1 MPLKLKGAQVAA
13 PTTIA
18 TANNVSSATV
28 VLVQNAGSTSRLVT
42 VVDNAVSAATVGS
55 FNLPP
60 NQNVR
65 LEKKS
70 TDEIFAG
77 HSDIKLTPIAHST

>member
-1 MPLKLKGAQVAA
+1 MALKLKGAQIAA

-70 TDEIFAG
+70 TDEIFAA

>member
-1 MPLKLKGAQVAA
+1 MALKLKGAQIAA
-13 PTTIA
+13 TTAVA
-18 TANNVSSATV
+18 TANNVSSASV

-42 VVDNAVSAATVGS
+42 LVDNAVSAATIGS

-65 LEKKS
+65 LEKDP
-70 TDEIFAG
+70 TDEIYAA
-77 HSDIKLTPIAHST
+77 HTDIKLTPIAHST

>member
-1 MPLKLKGAQVAA
+1 MALKLKGAQIAA
-13 PTTIA
+13 TTAVA

-28 VLVQNAGSTSRLVT
+28 VLVQNAGATSRLVT

-65 LEKKS
+65 LEKTS
-70 TDEIFAG
+70 TDEIYAA
-77 HSDIKLTPIAHST
+77 HADIKLTPIAHST

>member
-1 MPLKLKGAQVAA
+1 MALKLKGAQIAA
-13 PTTIA
+13 TTAVA

-42 VVDNAVSAATVGS
+42 LVDNATSAATIGS

-65 LEKKS
+65 LEKNS
-70 TDEIFAG
+70 TDEIFAA
-77 HSDIKLTPIAHST
+77 HADIKLTPIAHST

>member
-1 MPLKLKGAQVAA
+1 MALKLKGAQVAA

-28 VLVQNAGSTSRLVT
+28 VLVQNAGSTNRLVT
-42 VVDNAVSAATVGS
+42 LVDDAVSAATIGS

-70 TDEIFAG
+70 TEEIFAA
-77 HSDIKLTPIAHST
+77 HADIKLTPIAHST

>member
-1 MPLKLKGAQVAA
+1 MALKLKGAQIAA
-13 PTTIA
+13 TTAVA
-18 TANNVSSATV
+18 TANNVSSASV

-42 VVDNAVSAATVGS
+42 LVDNAVSAATIGS

-65 LEKKS
+65 LEKDP
-70 TDEIFAG
+70 TDEIYAA
-77 HSDIKLTPIAHST
+77 HADIKLTPIAHST

>member
-1 MPLKLKGAQVAA
+1 MALKLKGAQVAA

-70 TDEIFAG
+70 TDEIFAA